1 MIFRRVSILLL
12 VFLFSSFAVIQ
23 LTETNKNFPNENKVS
38 KVINLDSLRFL
49 ISTRDWNQTFIEL
62 YQHAL
67 LNFSVDLNFE
77 SEKINELP
85 GNFEKLFLQAVIL
98 KRNGNFKDMFDSLLV
113 GFDQHPNY
121 FPYFDELIFSV
132 KATGQS
138 SFLENLLENTN
149 KIGEVQLAYL
159 SGLLHSSNAEQEDA
173 LKFFLKADSLGSD
186 NKNVLFNLSQV
197 YKSLGI
203 YKKAFDAALKSE
215 DRICQSKALTD
226 LGICADNN
234 GEMDKARKFF
244 KEGIIA
250 AKDVND
256 TESLA
261 FANSE
266 LGVSYTFTNELVDA
280 KKNYIAGYELY
291 KKLGN
296 SVSPALLSNKLGRLY
311 MNFFDCKSA
320 LKYFDEGIQFAGD
333 DKRAQALNLTGL
345 ADAYANLSNYSKAL
359 RYYREAQKIS
369 AEIKDIALN
378 TEISTGLGALNL

>member
-49 ISTRDWNQTFIEL
+49 ISTRGWNQTFIEL

-85 GNFEKLFLQAVIL
+85 GNFEKLFLQAIIL
-98 KRNGNFKDMFDSLLV
+98 KRNGNFKRMFDSLLA
-113 GFDQHPNY
+113 GFDEHPNY

-173 LKFFLKADSLGSD
+173 LKFFLKADSLETN
-186 NKNVLFNLSQV
+186 NKNILFNLSQV
-197 YKSLGI
+197 YKSLGNYKKSSEVVDKLKKLYADDLI
-203 YKKAFDAALKSE
+203 LKPKLLLTEGTLSYLSNNFKNAEGLYKKALDAAVKTGDQISK
-215 DRICQSKALTD
+215 SKALTD
-226 LGICADNN
+226 LGICADNDGN
-234 GEMDKARKFF
+234 IEKARKFF
-244 KEGIIA
+244 KEGISTA
-250 AKDVND
+250 RDVND
-256 TESLA
+256 IESLA

-266 LGVSYTFTNELVDA
+266 LGVSY
-280 KKNYIAGYELY
+280 
-291 KKLGN
+291 
-296 SVSPALLSNKLGRLY
+296 
-311 MNFFDCKSA
+311 
-320 LKYFDEGIQFAGD
+320 
-333 DKRAQALNLTGL
+333 
-345 ADAYANLSNYSKAL
+345 
-359 RYYREAQKIS
+359 
-369 AEIKDIALN
+369 
-378 TEISTGLGALNL
+378 